1 MDHTR
6 SHGSDGSGDH
16 GWADVVSF
24 AFDASAGFV
33 LAYFAVPLVE
43 AARADSTS
51 TTFFAGTSVTTTLAD
66 GRSAFASSRAL
77 FAVTSALVM
86 LTDTFAAGALRLA
99 CLAQPSEFPTGTD
112 AGAFAQLTV

>member
-1 MDHTR
+1 MTCLQGKGLQTDK
-6 SHGSDGSGDH
+6 GSLPGRPHS
-16 GWADVVSF
+16 
-24 AFDASAGFV
+24 
-33 LAYFAVPLVE
+33 
-43 AARADSTS
+43 S